1 MRVRIVHSIVFLVL
15 IAAMPGCKSLFK
27 TRWSNFNAYYNTYY
41 NAELYYKKGVQK
53 VSSRLEPVNPEQ
65 PIRIHQKP
73 STAVDQDLENAI
85 QKGADILRDHAD
97 SKWVD
102 DALLLI
108 GKSYYYQGNFFSA
121 DQKFQEVLTSTK
133 NQDLIQE
140 AVKWRGLFFLDT
152 EQFEQGVDY
161 LNAQLS
167 NEDIRWKDDAKA
179 EIHLV
184 LAQLFSAQELWEL
197 TADQLKLALPEA
209 KGKTLL
215 ANGWFL
221 LGQVRERSGQDEA
234 ALQAYSR
241 VARYNPDYSLV
252 YHARRKQAEI
262 SRETGLLDQALGI
275 FSNMSRDDK
284 NFDLVS
290 EINYEIA
297 RTYHLMGEIDRAE
310 GMYYDVLQYTIKTPS
325 AETKAKSYYGLA
337 EIFRDYY
344 TDFYIAASYFDS
356 AATTGNDITKL
367 PSWFDA
373 AQLSTTFSSYRN
385 LSQEAYEA
393 DSLLWLSN
401 LNQEAFDSVLTIVRA
416 QKLAQMREEQ
426 RRQQAAA
433 NTMLNVSGARPQQN
447 MGTQA
452 SNGFLNHK
460 NQTMVNQAK
469 ESFRAIWGDRP
480 LVDNWRRQDAV
491 RLARQDPD
499 LQEEI
504 TTQDKNQNSQELE
517 VRIDLSKIPFSPEE
531 KEKSR
536 ALIANRIYE
545 IGNLF
550 FLQMELPDSAK
561 SNYLKVINRY
571 SDLPVA
577 MQAMYSLSELYY
589 TEGDTSSALQW
600 ADRLANEYPE
610 TMYRNRLAERFPD
623 RITATDPT
631 MTREDSL
638 KQGFSD
644 RIRLVVDSLSVEHI
658 ESLRSFSVA
667 QFEDPMAAD
676 ALLLSA
682 QKYIEL
688 GKMEPFYKSNYQ
700 PYLTLKAKIDLEEAF
715 FKTMKDSAK
724 VLLADTLAKVDTL
737 YWKPWADTIYQRK
750 DRPELFPYRG
760 PMWDS
765 SRVVLKQWE
774 TQFTSHPKKDLVN
787 RLASG
792 IQYPSYVTTWLDSIR
807 IANEPKPIA
816 PVDSSL
822 AAVADSTLQGIEN
835 DVLETAQ
842 QAEQSSQAVEQT
854 QETDSTKADSG
865 PRTLPDGRPVY
876 LLKDLDKEF
885 EPLIEMDVFVKSLQL
900 DEAFPNLA
908 KNTTFRFKITIDEY
922 GRPLEVVPI
931 EPGSLETEA
940 NYIVMFIKE
949 ALNFKAVIGPLGVEV
964 VAEGELRINL

>member
-1 MRVRIVHSIVFLVL
+1 MRVRIVHSIVFFVL
-15 IAAMPGCKSLFK
+15 IAAMPGCKAIFK
-27 TRWSNFNAYYNTYY
+27 TRWSNFNAYYNTFY
-41 NAELYYKKGVQK
+41 NAELYYAKGVQK
-53 VSSRLEPVNPEQ
+53 ITTRTEPVNPEQ
-65 PIRIHQKP
+65 PIRIHPKP
-73 STAVDQDLENAI
+73 PTAVDQDLENAI
-85 QKGADILRDHAD
+85 LKGADILRDHSD

-121 DQKFQEVLTSTK
+121 DQKFQEVLSSTT

-152 EQFEQGVDY
+152 EQYEQGVDY
-161 LNAQLS
+161 LNTQLA
-167 NEDIRWKDDAKA
+167 NEDIRWKDASKA
-179 EIHLV
+179 EIQLV

-197 TADQLKLALPEA
+197 TEDQLKLALPEA

-221 LGQVRERSGQDEA
+221 LGQVRERSGQEDA
-234 ALQAYSR
+234 ALQAYAR
-241 VARYNPDYSLV
+241 VARYNPEYSLV

-262 SRETGLLDQALGI
+262 SRETGLLNQALRI
-275 FSNMSRDDK
+275 FSDMSRDDK

-290 EINYEIA
+290 ELNYDIA
-297 RTYHLMGEIDRAE
+297 RTYQLMGEIDRAE
-310 GMYYDVLQYTIKTPS
+310 AMYYDVLQYTIKTPS

-337 EIFRDYY
+337 EIYRDHYN
-344 TDFYIAASYFDS
+344 DFFLAASYFDS
-356 AATTGNDITKL
+356 AASTGNDITKL

-373 AQLSTTFSSYRN
+373 AELSTTFGSYRT

-401 LNQEAFDSVLTIVRA
+401 LNQEAFDSVLAIVSA
-416 QKLAQMREEQ
+416 QKLAQLREEQ

-433 NTMLNVSGARPQQN
+433 NTMLNVGGARPQQT
-447 MGTQA
+447 MGSQA

-460 NQTMVNQAK
+460 NQTMVNQSK
-469 ESFRAIWGDRP
+469 ESFKAIWGDRP

-491 RLARQDPD
+491 RLAREDPD
-499 LQEEI
+499 LKVEDQ
-504 TTQDKNQNSQELE
+504 TLGNTQNSQELE
-517 VRIDLSKIPFSPEE
+517 VSIDLSKIPFSPEE

-550 FLQMELPDSAK
+550 FLQMELPDSAEF
-561 SNYLKVINRY
+561 NYRKVINRY

-577 MQAMYSLSELYY
+577 MQAMFSLSELYY
-589 TEGDTSSALQW
+589 SEGDTTGALIW
-600 ADRLANEYPE
+600 ADRLATEYPE
-610 TMYRNRLAERFPD
+610 TMYRNRLADRFPD
-623 RITATDPT
+623 RFTPLEMS

-644 RIRLVVDSLSVEHI
+644 RIQMVVDSLSVDRI
-658 ESLRSFSVA
+658 ESLRAYSVLE
-667 QFEDPMAAD
+667 FEDPMAAD

-688 GKMEPFYKSNYQ
+688 GKKEPIYKSNYQ
-700 PYLTLKAKIDLEEAF
+700 PYIDLKAKLDLEEAF

-724 VLLADTLAKVDTL
+724 VLLADTVAQVDTL
-737 YWKPWADTIYQRK
+737 YWKPWADTSYLRK

-760 PMWDS
+760 AMWDS

-774 TQFTSHPKKDLVN
+774 TQFASHPKKDIVS
-787 RLASG
+787 RLSSA
-792 IQYPSYVTTWLDSIR
+792 IQYPPYVTSWLDSIR
-807 IANEPKPIA
+807 IANEPKPVVPIDTSITA
-816 PVDSSL
+816 VD
-822 AAVADSTLQGIEN
+822 DSTLQ
-835 DVLETAQ
+835 DVQNKILETAQ
-842 QAEQSSQAVEQT
+842 QAEQST
-854 QETDSTKADSG
+854 QEVVQAQETQEVQTDTG

-900 DEAFPNLA
+900 EEAFPNLA
-908 KNTTFRFKITIDEY
+908 SDAVFRFKITIDEY
-922 GRPLEVVPI
+922 GRPLEVEPI

-940 NYIVMFIKE
+940 NYIAMFIKE
-949 ALNFKAVIGPLGVEV
+949 ALNFKAIIGPLGVEV
-964 VAEGELRINL
+964 VAEGELEIKR